1 MGAYED
7 VNGDDPFESVAGG
20 AGEEHLGVEVLVF
33 KEAGADDVAVLEVV
47 EVDADEAGVLL
58 EVAVGTGGEGAGEGG
73 VFEMGGLI
81 HPLLGGV
88 GEAAEGPC
96 GFTWLVGGDV
106 GVDVAQVDFGG
117 GTGVGDGRVKE
128 GEERAGGL
136 DVFLLV
142 FVGAV
147 AVFKVEVELF
157 VDLVEEGLA
166 FEFPVAGCEV
176 EAVAGLDV
184 AHQVF
189 VVGEFVGELLLGVEF
204 LDPNVEGGF
213 VAVPGVAAIAAVP
226 ACDVHH
232 RLSGVELAEDVG
244 VDAGAVVGL
253 GEDGFFGDHS
263 PAGLG

>member
-1 MGAYED
+1 M
-7 VNGDDPFESVAGG
+7 DDDAVADLEGG
-20 AGEEHLGVEVLVF
+20 AEVLVGAVEGRREF
-33 KEAGADDVAVLEVV
+33 AGLGDAQGRKNEDYPEGGEAHSADGGDNVF
-47 EVDADEAGVLL
+47 
-58 EVAVGTGGEGAGEGG
+58 AVGVHLAG
-73 VFEMGGLI
+73 L
-81 HPLLGGV
+81 
-88 GEAAEGPC
+88 
-96 GFTWLVGGDV
+96 
-106 GVDVAQVDFGG
+106 DVAQVDFGG
-117 GTGVGDGRVKE
+117 GTGVGDGRIKE

-147 AVFKVEVELF
+147 AVFKVEVEFF

-166 FEFPVAGCEV
+166 FEFPVAGGEV

-189 VVGEFVGELLLGVEF
+189 VVGEFVGEFLLGMEL
-204 LDPNVEGGF
+204 LDPDVKGGF

-232 RLSGVELAEDVG
+232 RLSGVELTEDVG
-244 VDAGAVVGL
+244 VDTGAVVGL